1 MERDAAAV
9 LFRRRHSRPRPDSV
23 AAGRRSD
30 AVAPYEAGMY
40 GQSDG
45 SHLLHASA
53 DGRVLCSANRG
64 DFIQLHGQW
73 MRDGRHHA
81 GIVLINQQQHSIGEQ
96 LRRLLRI
103 SAEQAAEDM
112 MDRLE
117 FLTAWPAQ
125 EA

>member
-1 MERDAAAV
+1 
-9 LFRRRHSRPRPDSV
+9 
-23 AAGRRSD
+23 
-30 AVAPYEAGMY
+30 MY

-96 LRRLLRI
+96 LRRLHRI

>member
-1 MERDAAAV
+1 MQLRFYFDDDIAARG
-9 LFRRRHSRPRPDSV
+9 LIRSLR
-23 AAGRRSD
+23 AAGVD

-53 DGRVLCSANRG
+53 DGRALCSANRG

-96 LRRLLRI
+96 LRRLLRS